1 MIEHL
6 LPAPLKSRWLTYQ
19 IQRRHRDFADVFVK
33 PPADE
38 LISLD
43 LETSSINHQSAE
55 ILEIAAMPIRGNKV
69 FPGESLVLRVKP
81 SGDLN
86 PDSVPIHQIREKDL
100 EDALEPE
107 EALRQLL
114 YFMGGRPMVGYN
126 IKFDQLIIRRFCQQ
140 YFGFQLPNPIKEL
153 SHRYYWK
160 KLHQQ
165 PEGVTDMRLEKIC
178 EELDIPILDRHT
190 AKGDALTVALAWLKL
205 A

>member
-1 MIEHL
+1 MIINL

-19 IQRRHRDFADVFVK
+19 IQKRHRDFADVFVS
-33 PPADE
+33 PPVGE
-38 LISLD
+38 FISLD
-43 LETSSINHQSAE
+43 LETSSIHHHSAE

-69 FPGESLVLRVKP
+69 YPGESLVLRVKP
-81 SGDLN
+81 RGELN

-100 EDALEPE
+100 ENALEPE
-107 EALRQLL
+107 EALRTLL
-114 YFMGGRPMVGYN
+114 HFIGGRPMVGYN
-126 IKFDQLIIRRFCQQ
+126 IKFDQLIINRFCQQ
-140 YFGFQLPNPIKEL
+140 LFGFKLPNPIKEL

-165 PEGVTDMRLEKIC
+165 PEGVTDLRLEKIC
-178 EELDIPILDRHT
+178 EELDIPLFDRHT